1 MTIASAAL
9 LLFLILDPLGN
20 IPVFLGLLRTL
31 PPQRQRVVLAREML
45 IALVVLML
53 FLWGG
58 RYALELMHLRQ
69 ESVSIAGGIV
79 LFLIGLRMI
88 FPPPEGLMGELPEG
102 EPFIVPMAIP
112 LVAGPSGMAA
122 VMLMGSQEPDR
133 MGAWSLALM
142 IAWVATAAILF
153 SSTYLYKWLGSRVL
167 TAIERLMGMVIVA
180 ISVQMLLDG
189 LITYMRLAPAALIAW
204 QGGESRG
211 DPMDEVVVSDAAVSG
226 ASANKLPTVDASI
239 YPRGG
244 LDVLSRDEVMRLRD
258 ASAGGMHELLRRCAL
273 AVLTTGSTDDDPR
286 AARELYPDFDIQ
298 VLQQD
303 RGAAP
308 RTAST
313 RPAMAFVDGRIIRGV
328 AELLFAVVRDLVYTA
343 VELEPDYASEL
354 GTSEGITD
362 AVFRLLRNARV
373 LHPSSPTWWCAGAGI
388 RSVATNTTYTKQVGY
403 ELGLRGL
410 DICTGCGPGAMKG
423 PMKGATIAPRQTAPV
438 AARATSASPSPG
450 SSPPNRRTRS
460 STTW

>member
-20 IPVFLGLLRTL
+20 IPVFLSLLRTL
-31 PPQRQRVVLAREML
+31 PPRRQRIVLAREML

-180 ISVQMLLDG
+180 ISVQMFLDG
-189 LITYMRLAPAALIAW
+189 LTAYLRL
-204 QGGESRG
+204 S
-211 DPMDEVVVSDAAVSG
+211 
-226 ASANKLPTVDASI
+226 
-239 YPRGG
+239 
-244 LDVLSRDEVMRLRD
+244 
-258 ASAGGMHELLRRCAL
+258 
-273 AVLTTGSTDDDPR
+273 
-286 AARELYPDFDIQ
+286 
-298 VLQQD
+298 
-303 RGAAP
+303 
-308 RTAST
+308 
-313 RPAMAFVDGRIIRGV
+313 
-328 AELLFAVVRDLVYTA
+328 
-343 VELEPDYASEL
+343 
-354 GTSEGITD
+354 
-362 AVFRLLRNARV
+362 
-373 LHPSSPTWWCAGAGI
+373 
-388 RSVATNTTYTKQVGY
+388 
-403 ELGLRGL
+403 
-410 DICTGCGPGAMKG
+410 
-423 PMKGATIAPRQTAPV
+423 PV
-438 AARATSASPSPG
+438 AG
-450 SSPPNRRTRS
+450 
-460 STTW
+460 